1 MSIIKNVMGTNLEPC
16 CSSPVTGFYRDGYCS
31 TGPEDLGVH
40 TVCAVVT
47 KDFLKFSKER
57 GNDLSTANPA
67 FGFAG
72 LKPGDKWCLCAS
84 RWQEA
89 FEAGMAPSVVLA
101 ATHEASLKHCQLD
114 DLKGLSVDK
123 TESK

>member
-1 MSIIKNVMGTNLEPC
+1 MSVIKNVLGTNLEPC
-16 CSSPVTGFYRDGYCS
+16 CTSPATGFYRDGYCS
-31 TGPEDLGVH
+31 TGPEDQGVH

-47 KDFLKFSKER
+47 KAFLNFSKER

-67 FGFAG
+67 YGFPG
-72 LKPGDKWCLCAS
+72 LKAGDKWCLCAT

-89 FEAGMAPSVVLA
+89 FEAGVAPSVVLA
-101 ATHEASLKHCQLD
+101 ATHEASLKHCKLK
-114 DLKGLSVDK
+114 DLKTLSVDK

>member
-1 MSIIKNVMGTNLEPC
+1 MSVIKNVLGTNLEPC
-16 CSSPVTGFYRDGYCS
+16 CTSPVTGFYRDGYCS

-40 TVCAVVT
+40 TVCAVVS

-57 GNDLSTANPA
+57 GNDLSTPNPA
-67 FGFAG
+67 YGFVG
-72 LKPGDKWCLCAS
+72 LKPGDSWCLCAS

-89 FEAGMAPSVVLA
+89 FEAGFAPAVVLA
-101 ATHEASLKHCQLD
+101 STHEASLKHCALD
-114 DLKGLSVDK
+114 DLKSLAVDK

>member
-1 MSIIKNVMGTNLEPC
+1 MGL
-16 CSSPVTGFYRDGYCS
+16 
-31 TGPEDLGVH
+31 H
-40 TVCAVVT
+40 TVCVVMT

-57 GNDLSTANPA
+57 GNDLSTANPSY
-67 FGFAG
+67 GFPG

-101 ATHEASLKHCQLD
+101 ATHEASLKHCQLS
-114 DLKGLSVDK
+114 DLKGLAVDK

>member
-1 MSIIKNVMGTNLEPC
+1 MSVIKNVLGTNLEPC
-16 CSSPVTGFYRDGYCS
+16 CTSPVTGFYRDGYCS

-40 TVCAVVT
+40 TVCAVVS

-57 GNDLSTANPA
+57 GNDLSTPNPA
-67 FGFAG
+67 YGFVG
-72 LKPGDKWCLCAS
+72 LKPGASWCLCAS

-89 FEAGMAPSVVLA
+89 FEAGFAPAVVLA
-101 ATHEASLKHCQLD
+101 STHEASLKHCALD
-114 DLKGLSVDK
+114 DLKSLAVDK

>member
-1 MSIIKNVMGTNLEPC
+1 MSVIKNVLGTNLEPC
-16 CSSPVTGFYRDGYCS
+16 CTAPVTGFYRDGYCS
-31 TGPEDLGVH
+31 TGPEDQGVH

-47 KDFLKFSKER
+47 KDFLKYSKEA
-57 GNDLSTANPA
+57 GNDLSTPNPSY
-67 FGFAG
+67 GFPG

-101 ATHEASLKHCQLD
+101 ATHEASLKHCSLK
-114 DLKGLSVDK
+114 DLKGLAVKS
-123 TESK
+123 ESK

>member
-1 MSIIKNVMGTNLEPC
+1 MSVIKNVLGTNLEPC
-16 CSSPVTGFYRDGYCS
+16 CTAPATGFYRDGYCS

-40 TVCAVVT
+40 TVCAVVS
-47 KDFLKFSKER
+47 KDFLKFSKEA
-57 GNDLSTANPA
+57 GNDLSTPNPA
-67 FGFAG
+67 YGFPG

-89 FEAGMAPSVVLA
+89 FEGGMAPSVVLA
-101 ATHEASLKHCQLD
+101 ATHEASLKHCSLA
-114 DLKGLSVDK
+114 DLKAFAVDK